1 MKVIGNTEIV
11 AALHGMVESGRVPHA
26 ILMEEDDGGGAFAVI
41 IDFLSALYK
50 GNPRVEKLIHPDIHF
65 VFPVAG
71 PDKPVSTQFLVKWR
85 ALALENPYF
94 TESELYDAIG
104 IEGKQ
109 SNISVYEARSIL
121 DKLSLSAVEG
131 GYRTVVM
138 YLPEKMNLPAANTL
152 LKMVEEPPAQTLFL
166 LITHQGE
173 KVLPTIASRC
183 LYLRVAP
190 LTREARAQLHGRGNA
205 GQLADLFFDLMTSL
219 SDRNLLQA
227 LDTAEVLA
235 GLSSREHQKAFLSFA
250 SEGIRNLFL
259 LQQGLPA
266 LADVPESEQEF
277 YRSMANRCPKTF
289 PRAAASCLDRAE
301 SLLERNV
308 SQKILFTDLVNRLY
322 TIL

>member
-1 MKVIGNTEIV
+1 MNVIGNTEIV
-11 AALHGMVESGRVPHA
+11 TALHAMVESGRVPHA
-26 ILMEEDDGGGAFAVI
+26 LLMEEDDGGGAFPIVL
-41 IDFLSALYK
+41 DFLTALYG

-71 PDKPVSTQFLVKWR
+71 PDKPVSAQFLVKWR
-85 ALALENPYF
+85 PMALENPYF
-94 TESELYDAIG
+94 TESELYEAIG

-121 DKLSLSAVEG
+121 EKLSLSAVEG

-152 LKMVEEPPAQTLFL
+152 LKMVEEPPAQTLFV
-166 LITHQGE
+166 LITHQGD

-183 LYLRVAP
+183 LYLRVLP
-190 LTREARAQLHGRGNA
+190 LTREERSRLHGNGA
-205 GQLADLFFDLMTSL
+205 GVMADLFFDLMTAIL
-219 SDRNLLQA
+219 DRNLLQA
-227 LDTAEVLA
+227 LDTADVLA

-250 SEGIRNLFL
+250 SEGVRNLFL
-259 LQQGLPA
+259 LQQELPA
-266 LADVPESEQEF
+266 LSDIPEAEQEF
-277 YRSMANRCPKTF
+277 YRSCAARCPKTF
-289 PRAAASCLDRAE
+289 PRRAAACLDKAE